1 MGESQL
7 YLVYNSHD
15 RISSAMRTP
24 QDYRSTCASSFL
36 SQTRFLV
43 LFVKRGSSELRKR
56 RVEVLPSPELQW
68 RFRTQELACS
78 CKHFVDRWTLTKLR
92 SYFLFFRLPKNVFTH
107 KRVFLWWQ
115 SPWAVFQS
123 GTPIVTNWQRCKW
136 CYCRL
141 LAHTQHCSDT
151 LFEMDFS
158 RPVTTKNV
166 LELHPNTKT
175 SFWGKSNVFDVSFA
189 SRLQ

>member
-1 MGESQL
+1 MTGYRAPCGLHRTTAALVQVVFSQKRVFL
-7 YLVYNSHD
+7 CCLWNEQVLNCENDGWRSYPVLNSSGGFEHKN
-15 RISSAMRTP
+15 S
-24 QDYRSTCASSFL
+24 
-36 SQTRFLV
+36 
-43 LFVKRGSSELRKR
+43 
-56 RVEVLPSPELQW
+56 
-68 RFRTQELACS
+68 LAPA
-78 CKHFVDRWTLTKLR
+78 KHFVDRWTLTKLR

-166 LELHPNTKT
+166 WELHPNTKT
-175 SFWGKSNVFDVSFA
+175 SFWGKSNVFEVSFA